1 MFQVSLSLEPVALKR
16 ENKTP
21 VISSNSQV
29 FEPQLNLENAFLFH
43 HYFYLVVSNLFDYS
57 VVLNLNSYGLILW
70 LSLFKYIVLSCIR
83 LKHFIELLSVLLI
96 WDKRCTPKIK
106 LFTE

>member
-21 VISSNSQV
+21 VVSSNSQV

-43 HYFYLVVSNLFDYS
+43 HHFYLVVSNIFDYS
-57 VVLNLNSYGLILW
+57 VVLNLNNYGFILW
-70 LSLFKYIVLSCIR
+70 LSLFKYTVLSYVR

>member
-21 VISSNSQV
+21 VVSSNSQV

-43 HYFYLVVSNLFDYS
+43 HHFYLVVSNIFDYS
-57 VVLNLNSYGLILW
+57 VVLNLNNYGFILW
-70 LSLFKYIVLSCIR
+70 LPLFKYIVLSNVR